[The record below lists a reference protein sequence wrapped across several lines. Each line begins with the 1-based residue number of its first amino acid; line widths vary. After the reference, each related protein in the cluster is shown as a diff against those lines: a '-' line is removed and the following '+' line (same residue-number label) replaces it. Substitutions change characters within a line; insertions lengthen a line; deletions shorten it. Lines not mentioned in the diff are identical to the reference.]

1 METDLDDDLIIEV
14 TIPAEE
20 LTFMERY
27 VWANI
32 GWVFIEASFRLPNWT
47 FRFLG
52 SWMYPI
58 GNKLYELA
66 YDRWWELNHKPTPWK
81 DGKDGEGAY

>member
-1 METDLDDDLIIEV
+1 MEHEFDDDGIIV
-14 TIPAEE
+14 GVIPDDE

-27 VWANI
+27 VWANL
-32 GWVFIEASFRLPNWT
+32 GWVFIEASARLPNWT

-52 SWMYPI
+52 TWMYPI

-66 YDRWWELNHKPTPWK
+66 YDRWWELNDKPTLWK
-81 DGKDGEGAY
+81 DGDDGESIN